1 MVVLV
6 VVIVRFGS
14 SWSGQ
19 SALMVQR
26 ECTDHELTLPHLSLI
41 PPFPYMSL
49 LSCSA
54 LTSSTEI
61 QQLVWS
67 ADAAGQLWNLRFL
80 KQLLI
85 IAYDI
90 LYFGGEK

>member
-1 MVVLV
+1 M
-6 VVIVRFGS
+6 FGS
-14 SWSGQ
+14 SRSGQ

-26 ECTDHELTLPHLSLI
+26 ECSDHELTLPHLSLI
-41 PPFPYMSL
+41 PPLPYMFP

-54 LTSSTEI
+54 LTSNTEI

-67 ADAAGQLWNLRFL
+67 ADAAGQLWNLHFL

-85 IAYDI
+85 IVCVI
-90 LYFGGEK
+90 LCFGDEE